1 MSIRSCL
8 MAASLCLVAGIAM
21 AQGPQ
26 FPAPSFRGPAFSGP
40 ENYQDVT
47 PIPGVGVSPFPEPAT
62 GGAVVVPAPGG
73 TSIIPELDGAP
84 VPVGNCGCE
93 FYDRVCYKDKRKIAP
108 CAETLVVSVLDPC
121 SRKCDCE
128 TKCVQVK
135 ICAPPCGCAKVKV
148 SRTGRH
154 TRYDFGKY
162 AIDIYSN
169 RNGTIVVDYDA

>member
-1 MSIRSCL
+1 MNLKSCL
-8 MAASLCLVAGIAM
+8 MSASMCLVAGIAF

-26 FPAPSFRGPAFSGP
+26 FPAANFRGPELFGP
-40 ENYQDVT
+40 QSFQDPT
-47 PIPGVGVSPFPEPAT
+47 PIPAVGVPASAEPLT
-62 GGAVVVPAPGG
+62 SGAVVVPAPGG
-73 TSIIPELDGAP
+73 AIPELDGTPMP
-84 VPVGNCGCE
+84 VANCACG
-93 FYDRVCYKDKRKIAP
+93 FYSRVCYKDKCKIAP
-108 CAETLVVSVLDPC
+108 CAEVLVVSVLDPC
-121 SRKCDCE
+121 SSKCDCE

-169 RNGTIVVDYDA
+169 RNGTITVDYDA